1 MPWVETKEVFACMEP
16 GKEFELYSDIGKRTN
31 GEIYIGVVGP
41 VRTGKSTFIKRFM
54 DLCVLS
60 NITGEYERKQATDE
74 LPQSAKGTTITTT
87 EPKFIPKEAAV
98 VTLSD
103 DIKLQVK
110 LVDCVG
116 YMVEG
121 ATGHLENDVERMVK
135 TPWFDYEI
143 PFTQAAEIGTR
154 KVITDHATVGIVVTT
169 DGSFSDIPKDNYDQ
183 AQERA
188 ILELKQLH
196 KPFVVLVN
204 SSRPYSDEAQTLAK
218 ELGEKYGVTA
228 LAMNLE
234 QLKKEDV
241 NYILEHILQEFPIS
255 TIEFFIPK
263 WVEMLPDDHEKKQE
277 LILHIKQCMNDY
289 TIMRDFMRQPFSLAN
304 DFVERTK
311 VDTINM
317 ADGTIRIYLDMNEDY
332 YFGMLSEMLGEE
344 IKNEYDLLCMLR
356 EISRMK
362 GEYAQVRSALQSA
375 RMKGYGVITPKRDEI
390 VLDSPEVIK
399 HGNKFGVK
407 IKAQSPSIHMIKA
420 NIETE
425 IAPIVGTKEQ
435 AEDLITY
442 IKDGESPESI
452 WDTNIFGKTVE
463 QLICDGIENK
473 IAMIGEESQVKLQ
486 DSMQKIVND
495 TNGGLICIII

>member
-1 MPWVETKEVFACMEP
+1 MEP

-54 DLCVLS
+54 DLCVLP
-60 NITGEYERKQATDE
+60 NMTGEYEKKQATDE

-87 EPKFIPKEAAV
+87 EPKFIPKEAAN

-103 DIKLQVK
+103 DVKLQVK

-169 DGSFSDIPKDNYDQ
+169 DGSFSDIPQENYVQ

-204 SSRPYSDEAQTLAK
+204 SSRPYSDEARNMASQLA
-218 ELGEKYGVTA
+218 EKYAVTA
-228 LAMNLE
+228 QAMNLE

-241 NYILEHILQEFPIS
+241 DDILESILQEFPIS
-255 TIEFFIPK
+255 TVEFFVPK
-263 WVEMLPDDHEKKQE
+263 WVEMLPEDHEKKQQ
-277 LILHIKQCMNDY
+277 LILHIKECMNDY
-289 TIMRDFMRQPFSLAN
+289 TLMRDFMRTPFALDD

-311 VDTINM
+311 IDTINM
-317 ADGTIRIYLDMNEDY
+317 ADGSIRIDLDMNEAY
-332 YFGMLSEMLGEE
+332 YFEMLSQMLGEE
-344 IKNEYDLLCMLR
+344 IKNEYDLLCMLK
-356 EISRMK
+356 EISAMRS
-362 GEYAQVRSALQSA
+362 EYAQVLSALQSV
-375 RMKGYGVITPKRDEI
+375 RMKGYGVVTPKREEI
-390 VLDSPEVIK
+390 VLDSPEVIR

-435 AEDLITY
+435 ADDLITY
-442 IKDGESPESI
+442 IKEGESPDSI

-463 QLICDGIENK
+463 QLICDGISGK

-486 DSMQKIVND
+486 DTMQKIVND